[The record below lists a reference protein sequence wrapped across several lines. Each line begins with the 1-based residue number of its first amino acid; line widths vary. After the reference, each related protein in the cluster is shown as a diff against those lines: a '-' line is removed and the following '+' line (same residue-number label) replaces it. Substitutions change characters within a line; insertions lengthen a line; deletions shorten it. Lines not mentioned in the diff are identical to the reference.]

1 MRTYGF
7 STKRLLVAFCLCTV
21 IGGMIFTCG
30 CTQAP
35 ATPPATPPATTAA
48 PTAAP
53 TTVMATPTPEVI
65 MPPEEMTSYN
75 ESANGST
82 INATIGEEFL
92 ISLRENPTTGYMWNA
107 SVSSGLAILN
117 DTYAMDAAPE
127 GMVGVGGTRSWAL
140 TGTVAGM
147 QKFEAVSM
155 RPWENVTGSEDSFVL
170 NVNVVN
176 A

>member
-1 MRTYGF
+1 MRTHGF

-30 CTQAP
+30 CTQS
-35 ATPPATPPATTAA
+35 PATPPATTVVT
-48 PTAAP
+48 TAAP
-53 TTVMATPTPEVI
+53 TTVMATPTQEVV
-65 MPPEEMTSYN
+65 MSPEEMTSYN

-82 INATIGEEFL
+82 VNTTIGEEFL

-107 SVSSGLAILN
+107 TVTSGLTILN
-117 DTYAMDAAPE
+117 DTYTMDAAPE
-127 GMVGVGGTRSWAL
+127 GMVGVGGTRSWLL
-140 TGTVAGM
+140 TGTEAGM